1 MKAGR
6 AAGPTHARAAL
17 RRQAWSTGIV
27 AAALFISTS
36 LVSAQPTPRLGTA
49 KQPAA
54 KAGAA
59 KAAGQLM
66 TRRLFVS
73 GSVGGIA
80 EIRVP
85 ADWEMSGRSTP
96 IDIRLTR
103 PGSRDYMRI
112 TALPVP
118 RERMALMTDAKL
130 QDILR
135 EGGAKLLALSV
146 EKSIIVEALPAS
158 AAKGYYYALTN
169 KKLVDQPDAPDNFRS
184 MHAGMVPLGGWMAV
198 FNIFSNSKDGGFVRD
213 ALAAAAS
220 LRWADPAVQDRAAAR
235 GLAGIR
241 LANPPP
247 AGLQAKDQVLCVSPQ
262 AHILYARFNDTYQSL
277 LGVHAVRKSFETFDA
292 GQGDI
297 GSVLYMEFDAP
308 LKPAAKSFIAG
319 LLWGQEFPTPEHP
332 EDFFSAGKEL
342 VIWCTRI
349 ESRIKRL
356 SQARLESALFPPR

>member
-1 MKAGR
+1 MRTGYT
-6 AAGPTHARAAL
+6 AGPPPARQLRCCRPLYAAIL
-17 RRQAWSTGIV
+17 
-27 AAALFISTS
+27 AAALLFCA
-36 LVSAQPTPRLGTA
+36 VSAGAQPAPGPKGA
-49 KQPAA
+49 KQPVVRVAA
-54 KAGAA
+54 NQVAG
-59 KAAGQLM
+59 KLV

-118 RERMALMTDAKL
+118 KERMALMTDDKL
-130 QDILR
+130 QGILR
-135 EGGAKLLALSV
+135 EGGGKLLALAV
-146 EKSIIVEALPAS
+146 EKSITVQPLPAS
-158 AAKGYYYALTN
+158 AGKGYYYALTN
-169 KKLVDQPDAPDNFRS
+169 KKLVDQPDAPDNFRT
-184 MHAGMVPLGGWMAV
+184 MHAGMVPVGGWMAV
-198 FNIFSNSKDGGFVRD
+198 FNIFSNSRDGVFVRD

-220 LRWADPAVQDRAAAR
+220 LRWADSAVQDRAAAR
-235 GLAGIR
+235 GLAGMR
-241 LANPPP
+241 LATSPP

-262 AHILYARFNDTYQSL
+262 AHVLYARFNDTYESL

-297 GSVLYMEFDAP
+297 GSVLYMQFDAP

-319 LLWGQEFPTPEHP
+319 LLWGQEFPTPAHP
-332 EDFFSAGKEL
+332 EDFFLAGKEL

-349 ESRIKRL
+349 DSRIKRL
-356 SQARLESALFPPR
+356 SQARLEAALFPAK